1 MSTDTPHRPNPRVW
15 NRRLHR
21 WGAIA
26 VGLPFLLIIITGAL
40 LQVKKQVAW
49 IQPPELRTEARV
61 PTVAYEVLLQRAMA
75 VPEAG
80 ITGWDDVD
88 RLDVRPGK
96 GMLKLV
102 AKNNWEIQMDITTGE
117 VLQVAYRR
125 SDFIESLH
133 DMSWLHDSANL
144 WLGLPVA
151 FIVLGLWLTGAY
163 MWFVHVKG
171 RRRARRA
178 GASPSAAAA
187 LLLMLIPAGGTLA
200 AQQVP
205 DTSFRPVVTAPAYPE
220 GRGPRVLI
228 DEGHFNFHR
237 VDGRYGAFAGV
248 LRRDGF
254 RVGAH
259 RGRFTEASLREADI
273 LVIANALG
281 DDGPWVLPARPA
293 FTPEEVS
300 VVRRWVEGGGALL
313 LVADHMPFPGSM
325 QAMGLAFGVEWSDGF
340 AMYSPEERGILT
352 FRRADGSLVS
362 GAAAG
367 ARMRPGA
374 VDSLVAFTGSVFRL
388 TGEGEPVLIV
398 PSGVKDYQPTRAW
411 EFTAETPA
419 PSAEGMLMGALL
431 QRGAGRV
438 AAFGEAAMFSAQL
451 AGANREPMGFNHPA
465 APQNAQFMLN
475 VTHWL
480 AGRR

>member
-1 MSTDTPHRPNPRVW
+1 MRTDTPHRPNPRVW

-21 WGAIA
+21 WGAVTI
-26 VGLPFLLIIITGAL
+26 GIPFLVVICTGLL

-49 IQPPELRTEARV
+49 VQPPELRTEAREPSV
-61 PTVAYEVLLQRAMA
+61 PYSLLMERARA

-80 ITGWDDVD
+80 IASWDDID
-88 RLDVRPGK
+88 KIDVRPGK
-96 GMLKLV
+96 GMLKLI
-102 AKNNWEIQMDITTGE
+102 AKNRWELQMDIATGE

-125 SDFIESLH
+125 SDFIETLH
-133 DMSWLHDSANL
+133 DMSWIHGSAKL
-144 WLGLPVA
+144 WLGVPMGL
-151 FIVLGLWLTGAY
+151 IVLGLWLTGGY
-163 MWFVHVKG
+163 MWLVHLRG
-171 RRRARRA
+171 RRRARHA
-178 GASPSAAAA
+178 GASHSTAAA
-187 LLLMLIPAGGTLA
+187 LMLVLLPAGGTLA

-205 DTSFRPVVTAPAYPE
+205 DTTFRPVVTAPAYPE
-220 GRGPRVLI
+220 GQGPRVLI

-259 RGRFTEASLREADI
+259 RGQFTEASLHEADV

-293 FTPEEVS
+293 FTPAEVA

-325 QAMGLAFGVEWSDGF
+325 HAMGLAFGVEWSDGF
-340 AMYSPEERGILT
+340 AMYSPEERGIMT
-352 FRRADGSLVS
+352 FRRSEGSLVS
-362 GAAAG
+362 GPATG

-398 PSGVKDYQPTRAW
+398 PPGVRDYQPTRAW

-419 PSAEGMLMGALL
+419 PSAEGLLMGALL

-438 AAFGEAAMFSAQL
+438 AAFGEAAMFSAQR
-451 AGANREPMGFNHPA
+451 AGANREPMGFNDPA

-475 VTHWL
+475 VLHWL
-480 AGRR
+480 AGLR

>member
-1 MSTDTPHRPNPRVW
+1 MSTDTPHRPNPRFW

-21 WGAIA
+21 WGAVAIG
-26 VGLPFLLIIITGAL
+26 VPFLVVICTGLL
-40 LQVKKQVAW
+40 LQVKKQVTW
-49 IQPPELRTEARV
+49 VQPPELRTEAREPSV
-61 PTVAYEVLLQRAMA
+61 PYELLMERARA
-75 VPEAG
+75 VPEVD
-80 ITGWDDVD
+80 ITSWDDID
-88 RLDVRPGK
+88 KIDVRPGK
-96 GMLKLV
+96 GMLKLIG
-102 AKNNWEIQMDITTGE
+102 KNRWELQMDIATGE

-125 SDFIESLH
+125 SDFIETLH
-133 DMSWLHDSANL
+133 DMSWIHGSAKL
-144 WLGLPVA
+144 WLGVPMGL
-151 FIVLGLWLTGAY
+151 IVLGLWLTGGY
-163 MWFVHVKG
+163 MWLVHLKG
-171 RRRARRA
+171 RRRARHARA
-178 GASPSAAAA
+178 SHSAHAA
-187 LLLMLIPAGGTLA
+187 LLLVLIPAGGTLA

-228 DEGHFNFHR
+228 DEAHFNFHR

-259 RGRFTEASLREADI
+259 RGPFTEASLREADI

-325 QAMGLAFGVEWSDGF
+325 QAMGRAFGIEWTDGF
-340 AMYSPEERGILT
+340 AMYSPEERGIMT
-352 FRRADGSLVS
+352 FRRSGGSLVS

-388 TGEGEPVLIV
+388 TDEGEPVLIV

-411 EFTAETPA
+411 EFTAGMPA

-431 QRGAGRV
+431 QRGGGRV
-438 AAFGEAAMFSAQL
+438 AVFGEAAMFSAQL
-451 AGANREPMGFNHPA
+451 AGANRAPMGFNHPA

-475 VTHWL
+475 VLHWL

>member
-151 FIVLGLWLTGAY
+151 FIVLGLWLTGA
-163 MWFVHVKG
+163 
-171 RRRARRA
+171 
-178 GASPSAAAA
+178 
-187 LLLMLIPAGGTLA
+187 
-200 AQQVP
+200 
-205 DTSFRPVVTAPAYPE
+205 
-220 GRGPRVLI
+220 
-228 DEGHFNFHR
+228 
-237 VDGRYGAFAGV
+237 
-248 LRRDGF
+248 
-254 RVGAH
+254 
-259 RGRFTEASLREADI
+259 
-273 LVIANALG
+273 
-281 DDGPWVLPARPA
+281 
-293 FTPEEVS
+293 
-300 VVRRWVEGGGALL
+300 
-313 LVADHMPFPGSM
+313 
-325 QAMGLAFGVEWSDGF
+325 
-340 AMYSPEERGILT
+340 
-352 FRRADGSLVS
+352 
-362 GAAAG
+362 
-367 ARMRPGA
+367 
-374 VDSLVAFTGSVFRL
+374 
-388 TGEGEPVLIV
+388 
-398 PSGVKDYQPTRAW
+398 
-411 EFTAETPA
+411 
-419 PSAEGMLMGALL
+419 
-431 QRGAGRV
+431 
-438 AAFGEAAMFSAQL
+438 
-451 AGANREPMGFNHPA
+451 
-465 APQNAQFMLN
+465 
-475 VTHWL
+475 
-480 AGRR
+480 